1 MLESEE
7 LMNWN
12 KELLEKIEIE
22 NFYSKKM
29 TLVLLV
35 STYILKEKRYHN

>member
-22 NFYSKKM
+22 NIENLEEKKK
-29 TLVLLV
+29 VAERIAEKV
-35 STYILKEKRYHN
+35 SPKNV